1 MTRHGS
7 RDGTHFRKK
16 LLNADGP
23 VERIL
28 ILLVIAVV
36 AGVTI
41 GLLMPK
47 ANPTVGEITGEYTAS
62 GSAAQTLQQL
72 TVDDNQRHAGY
83 DRDLFGFR
91 QTDDDGNGCDVRED
105 VLARDLTDVRYR
117 QHGCKVESGTLAD
130 PYTGKTIHFV
140 RGARTSS
147 AVQIDHVVAL
157 ENAWR
162 SGAPYEAVPVR
173 QRHVQPAGGGRAGQ
187 SGEGL
192 RVGRVLAA
200 DERRIPLRLRGPSDR
215 RESQVRADRHDE
227 GEAGDAVRT
236 ACLPGAGRAGK
247 VRDDRKYGLFADVTG
262 YANETWSAGGTHLNR
277 PYIATFARLHAYAST
292 RTWWRGRSRGSAW

>member
-162 SGAPYEAVPVR
+162 R
-173 QRHVQPAGGGRAGQ
+173 
-187 SGEGL
+187 
-192 RVGRVLAA
+192 
-200 DERRIPLRLRGPSDR
+200 
-215 RESQVRADRHDE
+215 
-227 GEAGDAVRT
+227 VRT
-236 ACLPGAGRAGK
+236 SGTVRSGTGSATTCTTCWRWTGRPIRRRAP
-247 VRDDRKYGLFADVTG
+247 RRPRTG
-262 YANETWSAGGTHLNR
+262 CRRTAHTVAITW
-277 PYIATFARLHAYAST
+277 P
-292 RTWWRGRSRGSAW
+292 GRSA

>member
-72 TVDDNQRHAGY
+72 TVD
-83 DRDLFGFR
+83 
-91 QTDDDGNGCDVRED
+91 VI
-105 VLARDLTDVRYR
+105 
-117 QHGCKVESGTLAD
+117 SGT
-130 PYTGKTIHFV
+130 
-140 RGARTSS
+140 
-147 AVQIDHVVAL
+147 
-157 ENAWR
+157 
-162 SGAPYEAVPVR
+162 
-173 QRHVQPAGGGRAGQ
+173 PA
-187 SGEGL
+187 
-192 RVGRVLAA
+192 
-200 DERRIPLRLRGPSDR
+200 
-215 RESQVRADRHDE
+215 
-227 GEAGDAVRT
+227 T
-236 ACLPGAGRAGK
+236 
-247 VRDDRKYGLFADVTG
+247 
-262 YANETWSAGGTHLNR
+262 
-277 PYIATFARLHAYAST
+277 IATCSASAKPT
-292 RTWWRGRSRGSAW
+292 TTATDATCAKTYWRAT

>member
-83 DRDLFGFR
+83 DRDLFASAKPTTTA
-91 QTDDDGNGCDVRED
+91 TDATC
-105 VLARDLTDVRYR
+105 A
-117 QHGCKVESGTLAD
+117 
-130 PYTGKTIHFV
+130 KTY
-140 RGARTSS
+140 
-147 AVQIDHVVAL
+147 
-157 ENAWR
+157 WR
-162 SGAPYEAVPVR
+162 
-173 QRHVQPAGGGRAGQ
+173 
-187 SGEGL
+187 
-192 RVGRVLAA
+192 
-200 DERRIPLRLRGPSDR
+200 
-215 RESQVRADRHDE
+215 
-227 GEAGDAVRT
+227 
-236 ACLPGAGRAGK
+236 
-247 VRDDRKYGLFADVTG
+247 
-262 YANETWSAGGTHLNR
+262 
-277 PYIATFARLHAYAST
+277 AT
-292 RTWWRGRSRGSAW
+292 

>member
-72 TVDDNQRHAGY
+72 TVDDNHLHAGY

-91 QTDDDGNGCDVRED
+91 QTDDDGNVCDV
-105 VLARDLTDVRYR
+105 
-117 QHGCKVESGTLAD
+117 S
-130 PYTGKTIHFV
+130 
-140 RGARTSS
+140 
-147 AVQIDHVVAL
+147 
-157 ENAWR
+157 
-162 SGAPYEAVPVR
+162 
-173 QRHVQPAGGGRAGQ
+173 
-187 SGEGL
+187 
-192 RVGRVLAA
+192 
-200 DERRIPLRLRGPSDR
+200 
-215 RESQVRADRHDE
+215 
-227 GEAGDAVRT
+227 
-236 ACLPGAGRAGK
+236 
-247 VRDDRKYGLFADVTG
+247 
-262 YANETWSAGGTHLNR
+262 
-277 PYIATFARLHAYAST
+277 
-292 RTWWRGRSRGSAW
+292 